1 MKKSPAPPVPG
12 GKDDLWLFHG
22 DEFLVKEQVRQLV
35 DRKLSPELRKTN
47 LIVFDGN
54 NLDLGDLSSQLFT
67 PSLFGGE
74 RVILVDQTPAFMGRA
89 DRGKLLAKTTQSWR
103 AGSRRASLKAFSQ
116 LLAVAGID
124 LSDTQRGTEWL
135 NEVAGDSTSADD
147 KEILKAAAQALL
159 EDGAPKSSTTD
170 EQIIE
175 QLVSSPFPEG
185 TVVVFTAPAV
195 DRRKKVVKAFDKL
208 GRVVE
213 CAAREQKYGGG
224 LDRSFFDKRVK
235 DWLSE
240 KGKKISRDGLDEM
253 YARSGK
259 ELRRLHGE
267 IEKLVGYIGAR
278 ESVTAKDVQS
288 VVSDFHEA
296 SFFDLNN
303 ALRTADIRKC
313 LPALHENLKL
323 VDHPLQTLGAI
334 ASDMRKLLV
343 ARELLFTVFRTGWR
357 PNISFDAFK
366 DLARD
371 ARDRHPEMA
380 QKGKYKLLSMKD
392 YPLYLALKDAQR
404 FPMDKLVGIME
415 ALLEADVMLKS
426 SRLGY
431 QSPGSILENLVFTIC
446 SPSGTLPSRGEGSP
460 RS

>member
-1 MKKSPAPPVPG
+1 MKKSAEAAAPG
-12 GKDDLWLFHG
+12 GNDDLWLLFG

-35 DRKLSPELRKTN
+35 DRKISPELQKTN

-74 RVILVDQTPAFMGRA
+74 RVILVDQTPVFMSRT
-89 DRGKLLAKTTQSWR
+89 DRGKLLAKTVQAWR
-103 AGSRRASLKAFSQ
+103 AGSRRASVKALSQ
-116 LLAVAGID
+116 LLSLAGID
-124 LSDTQRGTEWL
+124 PAETRRGSEWVS
-135 NEVAGDSTSADD
+135 EAAGDSISAEDG
-147 KEILKAAAQALL
+147 EILRAAAQALL
-159 EDGAPKSSTTD
+159 DDGGAKSATND
-170 EQIIE
+170 EHLIEHIIS
-175 QLVSSPFPEG
+175 QPFPEG
-185 TVVVFTAPAV
+185 TVLVFTAPGV
-195 DRRKKVVKAFDKL
+195 DRRKKVVKIFDKR

-213 CAAREQKYGGG
+213 CAAREQKYGAG
-224 LDRSFFDKRVK
+224 LDRSFFDERVK
-235 DWLSE
+235 EWVSE
-240 KGKKISRDGLDEM
+240 KGKKISRDGLDEL

-267 IEKLVGYIGAR
+267 IEKLVGFIGER
-278 ESVTAKDVQS
+278 DGITAKDVQA
-288 VVSDFHEA
+288 VVPDFHEA
-296 SFFDLNN
+296 SFFDLAN
-303 ALRTADIRKC
+303 ALRTADIKKC

-357 PNISFDAFK
+357 PNISFEGFK
-366 DLARD
+366 PLAQTARD
-371 ARDRHPEMA
+371 KHPEMA
-380 QKGKYKLLSMKD
+380 QQGKYKLLAMKD

-404 FPMDKLVGIME
+404 FPMDKLVRIME

-431 QSPGSILENLVFTIC
+431 HSPKSILENLVFVIC
-446 SPSGTLPSRGEGSP
+446 SPASNLPSQGQGLSKH
-460 RS
+460 